1 MKQIKIKSYNKFK
14 ILDKSKL
21 NKLSKKTL
29 YYICIFL
36 LLFIFF
42 NYFFL
47 ILNVT
52 KIQNNN
58 KNLSQ
63 IKNNNLSRVT
73 DSKKSKNINELI
85 ENNFF
90 IIDSNK
96 LEKIQSIMYGFSISK
111 KGLLTNN
118 YYRMLGHYEE
128 PGPDGMYIMIRKIGE
143 KIKIN
148 QDFYGSFGLYIY
160 ENKSTGFFALS
171 NSFLLLEEYLVGK
184 QNFTL
189 NKEFSDNLII
199 SPLCSPSIYETMIKE
214 IILIPPNA
222 FIVLSIKTKEFKIH
236 YIDYK
241 ENSVPFESKE
251 GLKII
256 DKWVDKWGYIFRSL
270 KKQTNNIMLDLS
282 GGFDTRTVLAIF
294 LHSGINMN
302 EIFINSVNGTVHC
315 YAEDFKIASNI
326 SKKFGFK
333 LNNLIL
339 NKNGTKLSTKDSIFL
354 SIYTKLGFHKQF
366 YLNTKF
372 YSEPIFIFSGYGGE
386 AIRGS
391 HHLPIKKYIEEI
403 SSKAKI
409 INGHIEEFYNSSLKL
424 CYRSMALLK
433 KYKKYNNDYEV
444 TADFYYR
451 GIIRHHFGKA
461 VLESFL
467 ANKYKL
473 HPLIDPDIRQIKFN
487 LNEKSYNDLIAYIFV
502 RFGYDLIDIP
512 FQGKRKLNRESI
524 KKAEK
529 LNKKLSPYKIKSNYN
544 KNFYVDI
551 ERNYQVSPSKD
562 NDANEYFRK
571 LFNSPK
577 FINIINQIYDN
588 NVYNWAKQYSKKSN
602 YFPLTHGY
610 GLYAVAKTLEDLS
623 LNKKYFK
630 NLEYK
635 NGNKGKKTININ

>member
-1 MKQIKIKSYNKFK
+1 MKPIKIKKDKKYE
-14 ILDKSKL
+14 ILDKLKL
-21 NKLSKKTL
+21 NKLGNKTL
-29 YYICIFL
+29 YYICIIL
-36 LLFIFF
+36 LIFIIF
-42 NYFFL
+42 NYFSKFL
-47 ILNVT
+47 NDS
-52 KIQNNN
+52 KIQTNNIN
-58 KNLSQ
+58 SSQ
-63 IKNNNLSRVT
+63 IKNNHLYRATNI
-73 DSKKSKNINELI
+73 KKTKNMNEII

-90 IIDSNK
+90 IIDSNN

-118 YYRMLGHYEE
+118 YYRMQGHYDE
-128 PGPDGMYIMIRKIGE
+128 PEPDGIYIMIRKIGE
-143 KIKIN
+143 EIKIN

-160 ENKSTGFFALS
+160 ENKRTGFFALS

-184 QNFTL
+184 ENFTL

-199 SPLCSPSIYETMIKE
+199 SGLCSPSIYETMVNE
-214 IILIPPNA
+214 IVLIPPNA
-222 FIVLSIKTKEFKIH
+222 FILLNIKKKAFKIH

-270 KKQTNNIMLDLS
+270 KNQTNNIKLDLS
-282 GGFDTRTVLAIF
+282 GGFDTRTVLAI
-294 LHSGINMN
+294 LLNSGINMN
-302 EIFINSVNGTVHC
+302 EIFIKSINNTLHC
-315 YAEDFKIASNI
+315 HAEDFKIASNI

-333 LNNLIL
+333 LNKLEL
-339 NKNGTKLSTKDSIFL
+339 NKNDTKLSTKDSIFL
-354 SIYTKLGFHKQF
+354 SIYTKLGFHKELYF
-366 YLNTKF
+366 NTKF
-372 YSEPIFIFSGYGGE
+372 YSKPIFSFTGFGGE
-386 AIRGS
+386 AIRGY

-409 INGHIEEFYNSSLKL
+409 INGHIEEFYNSSLNL

-433 KYKKYNNDYEV
+433 KYKKYNNDYEI

-461 VLESFL
+461 SLESFL
-467 ANKYKL
+467 ANIYKL

-487 LNEKSYNDLIAYIFV
+487 INEKSYNDLIAYIFV
-502 RFGYDLIDIP
+502 RFGHDLIDIP

-529 LNKKLSPYKIKSNYN
+529 LNKILSPYKIKSNFN
-544 KNFYVDI
+544 KNFYIDI

-562 NDANEYFRK
+562 NDAKEYLRK
-571 LFNSPK
+571 LFKSPK
-577 FINIINQIYDN
+577 FIKIINQIYDN

-602 YFPLTHGY
+602 YFPLRHGY
-610 GLYAVAKTLEDLS
+610 GLYAVAKILEDIS

-630 NLEYK
+630 NLDYK
-635 NGNKGKKTININ
+635 NGKKG